1 MKKSNVAIFCRVS
14 TKDQHNLRQINDLT
28 DLANKQGWVIEE
40 IITEYISGA
49 KRNDQREGLNQ
60 ILQLA
65 AAGKIQK
72 VVVTEISRIGRKV
85 SEVINF
91 IEQLAAFKV
100 SIYIQNIGMET
111 LLANGKENFMFKPI
125 LVTLAGFAEME
136 RELLRERIKSG
147 LQTAKRKGKTLGRP
161 TGSAEQTDVLEKYP
175 KVAKY
180 LKQGFSIRKSAKLAD
195 VAPATVQKVKKA
207 LAA

>member
-1 MKKSNVAIFCRVS
+1 MEKSNVVLFCRVS
-14 TKDQHNLRQINDLT
+14 TNDQHNLRQINDLST
-28 DLANKQGWVIEE
+28 LANQQGWIIEE

-49 KRNDQREGLNQ
+49 KRNDQREELNKV
-60 ILQLA
+60 LRMA
-65 AAGKIQK
+65 AAGTIQK

-85 SEVINF
+85 SEVIKI

-111 LLANGKENFMFKPI
+111 LLPNGNENFMFKPI

-147 LQTAKRKGKTLGRP
+147 LETAKRKGVTLGRP
-161 TGSAEQTDVLEKYP
+161 EGSAEDIDVLEKYKP
-175 KVAKY
+175 VVKY
-180 LKQGFSIRKSAKLAD
+180 LKQDLSIRKVARLAD
-195 VAPATVQKVKKA
+195 VSPATVQKVKKA
-207 LAA
+207 MMA

>member
-1 MKKSNVAIFCRVS
+1 MEKSNVILFCRVS
-14 TKDQHNLRQINDLT
+14 TNDQHNLRQINDLSA
-28 DLANKQGWVIEE
+28 LAKTQNWNIEE
-40 IITEYISGA
+40 IISEYISGA

-60 ILQLA
+60 VLQLA
-65 AAGKIQK
+65 ATGKIQK

-85 SEVINF
+85 SEVIKF
-91 IEQLAAFKV
+91 IEQLTAFGV
-100 SIYIQNIGMET
+100 SLYIQNIGMET
-111 LLANGKENFMFKPI
+111 LLPNGRENFMFKPI

-147 LQTAKRKGKTLGRP
+147 LETAKRKGKTLGRP

-175 KVAKY
+175 NVTKY
-180 LKQGFSIRKSAKLAD
+180 LKQGFSVRKAAKLSD
-195 VAPATVQKVKKA
+195 VSPATVQKVKKA